1 MIKKKRMEKYYDVT
15 LIEKPGNAG
24 LIRNEVIDLMDMLNS
39 LEGFPL
45 EIGDINGNS
54 SAMGFI
60 TPTAAEKLQY
70 EYGQDSELGQ
80 FISSILDDMNKE
92 SEDGTY
98 EFQGLKVWMSRDIG

>member
-1 MIKKKRMEKYYDVT
+1 MEKYYDLV
-15 LIEKPGNAG
+15 LIEKPGNEG
-24 LIRNEVIDLMDMLNS
+24 LIKTEVIDLMDMLNS

-60 TPTAAEKLQY
+60 TPTAAEKLQF
-70 EYGQDSELGQ
+70 EYDQDSELGR
-80 FISSILDDMNKE
+80 FISSILDDMDKE

-98 EFQGLKVWMSRDIG
+98 VFKDLRIYMSREVGGSHD

>member
-1 MIKKKRMEKYYDVT
+1 MKNNEYFEIA
-15 LIEKPGNAG
+15 LIEKPGDEG
-24 LIRNEVIDLMDMLNS
+24 LTRSEITDLFDMLS
-39 LEGFPL
+39 RTEAFPI

-60 TPTAAEKLQY
+60 TPQAAEELDY
-70 EYGQDSELGQ
+70 EYDQDSELGQ

-98 EFQGLKVWMSRDIG
+98 EFKDLRIWLNREVS

>member
-1 MIKKKRMEKYYDVT
+1 MKYYDLA

-24 LIRNEVIDLMDMLNS
+24 LIKSETINLMDMLDS

-60 TPTAAEKLQY
+60 TPNAAEELQY
-70 EYGQDSELGQ
+70 EYGQDSELGE

-98 EFQGLKVWMSRDIG
+98 VFKDLRIYMSREVGE